1 MKLATKASLVL
12 FLAAIA
18 SPAAVTYQKPP
29 KIVQDVLNSPTT
41 PALSLSPTRTFAIQG
56 SPVRY
61 PPIAELS
68 QPMLRLAGQRINP
81 KTNGLHNATFNSSL
95 TLRRIS
101 DGSEIKVDLPAH
113 PKLSGPRWSPDG
125 TQFAF
130 TNTTEN
136 GIELWVGD
144 TTGKTHRIEGV
155 RVNEVMGGFG
165 GVGGGGRGGAGAG
178 GGGPIQ
184 WLPDGKGL
192 LVYTLQAKRGPAP
205 RDPAVPVGPH
215 VQESL
220 GGAAPVAT
228 HEDMLQNPH
237 DEDV

>member
-41 PALSLSPTRTFAIQG
+41 PALCLARTRTFAIQG

-81 KTNGLHNATFNSSL
+81 RTNGLHNATFNSSL
-95 TLRRIS
+95 TLRKLP
-101 DGSEIKVDLPAH
+101 DGTEIKLDLPAN
-113 PKLSGPRWSPDG
+113 PKLSAGHWSPDG
-125 TQFAF
+125 THFAF
-130 TNTTEN
+130 TNTTAS
-136 GIELWVGD
+136 GIELWIGD
-144 TTGKTHRIEGV
+144 TATGKTRRIEGV
-155 RVNEVMGGFG
+155 RVNEVMSGGFTGGRGGFG
-165 GVGGGGRGGAGAG
+165 G
-178 GGGPIQ
+178 GGGPVQ

-192 LVYTLQAKRGPAP
+192 LAFAVKLARGPAP
-205 RDPAVPVGPH
+205 MAPSVPAGPH
-215 VQESL
+215 VQE
-220 GGAAPVAT
+220 
-228 HEDMLQNPH
+228 
-237 DEDV
+237 